1 MMPWSERDM
10 IIETNRDV
18 KWIRAA
24 IAEIKE
30 KESELDMR
38 VRTLEENKSGFFGL
52 PLKESQISAGVGA
65 GAGGFVAILMKLFG
79 G

>member
-1 MMPWSERDM
+1 MIPWSERDM

-30 KESELDMR
+30 KENELDMR
-38 VRTLEENKSGFFGL
+38 IRILEENRSGFSGL
-52 PLKESQISAGVGA
+52 PLKESQLSAGLGA
-65 GAGGFVAILMKLFG
+65 GAGGFVAIIMKFFG

>member
-1 MMPWSERDM
+1 MIPWSERDM

-30 KESELDMR
+30 KENELDMR
-38 VRTLEENKSGFFGL
+38 IRILEENRSGFSGL
-52 PLKESQISAGVGA
+52 PLKESQLSAGLGA
-65 GAGGFVAILMKLFG
+65 GAVSVETFTCIFRAY
-79 G
+79 